1 MIEYTTVEKAHFGQN
16 NRMLEACYFWAI
28 GKSNSSLT
36 LNWANM
42 LKDRPVKK
50 GGGKSG
56 WKKGV
61 KRHYRGKA
69 IREE

>member
-1 MIEYTTVEKAHFGQN
+1 MIEYTPNEKAQFGLN
-16 NRMLEACYFWAI
+16 NRQLEACYNWVI
-28 GKSNSSLT
+28 GRSNSSLT

-42 LKDRPVKK
+42 LKDRPTKK
-50 GGGKSG
+50 GGKAG

-61 KRHYRGKA
+61 KRHYRGRA

>member
-1 MIEYTTVEKAHFGQN
+1 MIEYNAVEKAQFGQN
-16 NRMLEACYFWAI
+16 NRMLEACYFWVI
-28 GKSNSSLT
+28 GKGHSSLT

-42 LKDRPVKK
+42 LKDRPEKK
-50 GGGKSG
+50 GGKAG

-69 IREE
+69 IKEW